1 MNIYVS
7 NLGYNFQIEDLV
19 NLFIEYGVISSARI
33 VEDKFTNK
41 SKGFGFVEMENRIEA
56 ENAIRA
62 LNGMEIGGRVISV
75 TEAPPQKPR
84 SGYQNRYR

>member
-41 SKGFGFVEMENRIEA
+41 SKGFGFVEMPNRLEG
-56 ENAIRA
+56 EKAILE
-62 LNGMEIGGRVISV
+62 LNGKEIDGRVMSV
-75 TEAPPQKPR
+75 AEAPPPRER